1 MKKFLK
7 VFSCVAMFSCFIA
20 SGMQSRFAEIY
31 IPSPCGERFTK
42 KWVHELTSSDFERIH
57 SQPAYESELLKV
69 IERFQMTI
77 HALQQQRSDI
87 GSIDSS
93 AVHNGTI
100 SAIHDYLID
109 EASPSKIPTVCSLI
123 DDLIGNGVPNTS
135 PDLLFFRGV
144 ILFNPEFLDKVPA
157 SYLEILTGGVEVT
170 DYKDFGLE
178 LIRQAEQD
186 GCSDATEYLRNI

>member
-7 VFSCVAMFSCFIA
+7 IFSCVAMFSCSVA
-20 SGMQSRFAEIY
+20 SGMQFHFAEICV
-31 IPSPCGERFTK
+31 PSPSGKHFTK
-42 KWVHELTSSDFERIH
+42 KQMHELTRSDFERIH
-57 SQPAYESELLKV
+57 SQPVYESELLKV
-69 IERFQMTI
+69 IEKFQMTI
-77 HALQQQRSDI
+77 RAFQQRRSDI
-87 GSIDSS
+87 DSIDSS

-100 SAIHDYLID
+100 SAIHDYLVD

-157 SYLEILTGGVEVT
+157 SYLEILTGGVKVT